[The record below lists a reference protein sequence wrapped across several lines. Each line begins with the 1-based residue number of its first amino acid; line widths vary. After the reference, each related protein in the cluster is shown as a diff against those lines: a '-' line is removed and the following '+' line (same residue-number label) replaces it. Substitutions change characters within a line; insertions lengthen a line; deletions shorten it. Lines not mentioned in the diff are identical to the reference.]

1 MIRGRGQDD
10 AGSTHGVPNYDG
22 LCASAS
28 TSCPRPNGTVKL
40 MILNKN
46 QIGCKNVLVLR
57 QVNLKQSFCLAKGLY
72 IIYLDSSEQG
82 FQTIE
87 ASMMNYCTY

>member
-57 QVNLKQSFCLAKGLY
+57 QVNLKQSFSVWPRACTSFIL
-72 IIYLDSSEQG
+72 IHQS
-82 FQTIE
+82 E
-87 ASMMNYCTY
+87 ASRP